1 MADKVAKAGRMLTR
15 REYTGV
21 YPNHPMECMPLNHC
35 GRLDPDIDKI
45 RLGAMIS
52 IGFYIASTIY
62 LSSPLSLPL
71 H

>member
-1 MADKVAKAGRMLTR
+1 MADKLAKSGRMLTR
-15 REYTGV
+15 RKYTEV
-21 YPNHPMECMPLNHC
+21 YPDHPMECMPLNHR
-35 GRLDPDIDKI
+35 GRLDPDINKI
-45 RLGAMIS
+45 RSGAMIS